1 MRYVILAI
9 FFYLVYIIVKGI
21 LRAINNKETKKVE
34 DEAKNKSRRS
44 YDLNQAEDAEFREI
58 KKD

>member
-1 MRYVILAI
+1 
-9 FFYLVYIIVKGI
+9 VKGI